1 MMINESTVSEV
12 LEALKNEKTFFLDV
26 RNPDEFEEIHATGTH
41 LLPLP
46 ELDAASINA
55 LNIEKNTSIYIICR
69 SGARS
74 MKACQIFEELGYT
87 DLTNVEGGTIAWHQ
101 AGLPVD
107 Q

>member
-12 LEALKNEKTFFLDV
+12 LEALKSDNTFFLDV
-26 RNPDEFEEIHATGTH
+26 RNPDEYEEIHATGTH

-46 ELDAASINA
+46 ELDEQSITA
-55 LNIEKNTSIYIICR
+55 LNLGKETSIYIICR

-74 MKACQIFEELGYT
+74 MKACQIFNDLGYT

-101 AGLPVD
+101 AGLPVEN
-107 Q
+107 